1 MNYIK
6 FFLRKTFNLIFSQK
20 TEVDIYRKKGV
31 QIGLNCSFYSVN
43 IDGCFPHLIKIGN
56 NVTITHSSLI
66 AHDASTKRELGYS
79 RVGIIHIGDNVFI
92 GWGCII
98 LGNTHIGNNVIIG
111 AGSIINGNIPDNSV
125 VMGNPAKVICTY
137 NHYIEKHKK
146 LLKSS
151 PISNIPFSEK
161 KEEDKKAQIQQLLTG
176 GVRFVIINR

>member
-1 MNYIK
+1 MNYFK
-6 FFLRKTFNLIFSQK
+6 FFLKKILKFLLPK
-20 TEVDIYRKKGV
+20 ETEIDIYRKRGV
-31 QIGLNCSFYSVN
+31 QIGTNCAFYNVS
-43 IDGCFPHLIKIGN
+43 IDHCFPHLIKIGN

-79 RVGIIHIGDNVFI
+79 RVGVINIGNNVFI

-111 AGSIINGNIPDNSV
+111 AGSIINKNIPDNSV
-125 VMGNPAKVICTY
+125 VAGNPAKVICTY
-137 NHYIEKHKK
+137 DYYIQKHKE

-161 KEEDKKAQIQQLLTG
+161 NQKDKESQFKQLLTQDG
-176 GVRFVIINR
+176 YDL